1 MPGGWRREIAVLLG
15 VRCMITSF
23 GGVLRNLKQTN
34 GGAQRYT
41 INQSKRGME
50 VRGNMSGILGS

>member
-1 MPGGWRREIAVLLG
+1 
-15 VRCMITSF
+15 MITSF
-23 GGVLRNLKQTN
+23 GGVLRNLKQTK